1 MALSKA
7 TFKPEVSRSL
17 IQVKSNKVYIRL
29 MSKLKHGFN
38 TKWEVHLFV

>member
-1 MALSKA
+1 LSKDA
-7 TFKPEVSRSL
+7 FKPEVSSSL
-17 IQVKSNKVYIRL
+17 IQAKTSNNVYISL